1 MSEDQKQKQ
10 KQKPVFWSPE
20 NLRQLTI
27 FLVLILAFRWSV
39 ASPYHVPTA
48 SMEPTIKVGD
58 RLLAYKLAYDLKV
71 PFLDYTLVSWAEPK
85 RGDIIVFKY
94 PKEPDVDYVKR
105 IVGLPGDR
113 IRVEN
118 NLLYINGTVQERTDH
133 ESDRSILA
141 DIHDNPD
148 IKTLSVEKLGDLDH
162 WVIQDKGSNAM
173 FSLSMKYPSDGGEY
187 TVPEKSFFVMGD
199 NRDNSTDSRSW
210 GQVPRDYVK
219 GKALFVMWSMFTADD
234 GFWPHLRWDRFGH
247 GLR

>member
-1 MSEDQKQKQ
+1 MSEDQKQK
-10 KQKPVFWSPE
+10 PGFWSPE

-71 PFLDYTLVSWAEPK
+71 PFLDYTLMTWAEPK

-94 PKEPDVDYVKR
+94 PKEPDIDYVKR
-105 IVGLPGDR
+105 IVGLPGDK

-118 NLLYINGTVQERTDH
+118 NLLYINGAVQERTDH
-133 ESDRSILA
+133 ESDRSILS

-148 IKTLSVEKLGDLDH
+148 IKSLSVEKLGTLDH
-162 WVIQDKGSNAM
+162 WVIQDKATNSA
-173 FSLSMKYPSDGGEY
+173 FSLSMKFPTDGTDEY
-187 TVPEKSFFVMGD
+187 VVPQNSFFAMGD

-210 GQVPRDYVK
+210 GPVPREYVK
-219 GKALFVMWSMFTADD
+219 GKALFVMWSMFSPDD
-234 GFWPHLRWDRFGH
+234 SYWPHFRWDRFGH

>member
-1 MSEDQKQKQ
+1 MSEDQKQK
-10 KQKPVFWSPE
+10 PGFWTPE
-20 NLRQLTI
+20 NLRQLAV

-39 ASPYHVPTA
+39 ASPYQVPTA

-71 PFLDYTLVSWAEPK
+71 PFMDYTLMSWADPK

-94 PKEPDVDYVKR
+94 PKEPDIDYVKR
-105 IVGLPGDR
+105 IVGLPGDK

-118 NLLYINGTVQERTDH
+118 NILYINGNAQERTDH
-133 ESDRSILA
+133 DNDRSILN

-162 WVIQDKGSNAM
+162 WVIQDKGNNAL
-173 FSLSMKYPSDGGEY
+173 FSLSMKYPADGGEY
-187 TVPEKSFFVMGD
+187 TVPADSYFCMGD

-210 GQVPRDYVK
+210 GQVPREYVK
-219 GKALFVMWSMFTADD
+219 GKALFVMWSAFTADD
-234 GFWPHLRWDRFGH
+234 GFLPKIRWNRFGH

>member
-1 MSEDQKQKQ
+1 MSEDQKQK
-10 KQKPVFWSPE
+10 PGFWSPE
-20 NLRQLTI
+20 NLRQLAV

-71 PFLDYTLVSWAEPK
+71 PFLDYTLAKWGDPK

-94 PKEPDVDYVKR
+94 PKEPDIDYVKR

-118 NLLYINGTVQERTDH
+118 NILFINDTPQPRTDH
-133 ESDRSILA
+133 ENDRSILS

-162 WVIQDKGSNAM
+162 WVIQDKGTSAM
-173 FSLSMKYPSDGGEY
+173 FSLSQKFPTDKLEY
-187 TVPEKSFFVMGD
+187 VVPADSYFAMGD

-210 GQVPRDYVK
+210 GQVPREYVK
-219 GKALFVMWSMFTADD
+219 GKALFVMWSMNTPDD
-234 GFWPHLRWDRFGH
+234 SIWPRLRWDRFGH
-247 GLR
+247 ALR